1 MTTDKNTPLPSPFVL
16 LPEAVTMTECPRSTI
31 LKYSKIGQF
40 PQVIRLLGNR
50 IAFSRADVQNW
61 INTRLATTA
70 RSANDE

>member
-1 MTTDKNTPLPSPFVL
+1 MKKAENKSQFIL